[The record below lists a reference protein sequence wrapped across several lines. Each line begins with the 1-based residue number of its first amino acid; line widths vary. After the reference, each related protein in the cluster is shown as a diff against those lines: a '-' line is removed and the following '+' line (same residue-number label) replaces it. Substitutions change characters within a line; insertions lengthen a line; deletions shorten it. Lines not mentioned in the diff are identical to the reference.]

1 MTKELVESIVRVFLN
16 WSEEE
21 PTNIVDWTFNNNVLL
36 VKIESDED
44 GMVEI
49 FKLEAVWL
57 GYAASSN
64 NNNFEVVGI
73 S

>member
-16 WSEEE
+16 W
-21 PTNIVDWTFNNNVLL
+21 PDPNVVSWKFDNEALL

-49 FKLEAVWL
+49 FRIEFKPDWL
-57 GYAASSN
+57 GNAASLGTD
-64 NNNFEVVGI
+64 NFEVSNVG
-73 S
+73 